1 MDELI
6 KCVVWDLDNTIWD
19 GVLMEEEV
27 QLKQG
32 IKEVLETIDSRGILQ
47 SVASR
52 NNYDDAMSK
61 LRELGIDH
69 YFLYPKINWNA
80 KSESIREICTS
91 LNIGINTFAF
101 IDDQPFERMEVEQ
114 VLPEVYCI
122 DAALYTGILT
132 NPRFIPERITDDS
145 RMRRVMYQQDIARA
159 AEEEKYPE
167 NNIGFLR
174 SLDMQL
180 LITAA
185 DETDLARAEELTVR
199 TNQLNATGKIYSY
212 SELEE
217 LMNNPDWRLLLC
229 ELKDNFGSYGKIGL
243 ILLSVGKT
251 ALHIEMMLFSCRVMS
266 RGIGSMMLHYL
277 NQKAVEKQL
286 SLTASFKDTG
296 RNRMMYMT
304 YKMAGFVDAGKTDGD
319 SSLLHYQPEFSS
331 GLPPYITITD
341 QSNI

>member
-1 MDELI
+1 MSELI

-19 GVLMEEEV
+19 GVLLEEQV
-27 QLKQG
+27 QLKAG
-32 IKEVLETIDSRGILQ
+32 VKEVLEIMDQRGILQ

-52 NNYDDAMSK
+52 NNHEDAMGK

-69 YFLYPKINWNA
+69 YFLYPQINWNA
-80 KSESIREICTS
+80 KSESIRQICTS

-114 VLPEVYCI
+114 ALPEVYCI
-122 DAALYTGILT
+122 DAAAYSGIT
-132 NPRFIPERITDDS
+132 DNERFIPERITEDS

-159 AEEEKYPE
+159 AEEEKYPK
-167 NNIGFLR
+167 NNISFLK
-174 SLDMQL
+174 SLNMQL

-217 LMNNPDWRLLLC
+217 LMNNPGCRLLLC
-229 ELKDNFGSYGKIGL
+229 ELKDRFGSYGKIGL
-243 ILLSVGKT
+243 ILLSAGKES
-251 ALHIEMMLFSCRVMS
+251 LHIEMMLFSCRVMS
-266 RGIGSMMLHYL
+266 RGIGSVMLHYL
-277 NQKAVEKQL
+277 HQKAVEKQL
-286 SLTASFKDTG
+286 MLTASFKDTG

-304 YKMAGFVDAGKTDGD
+304 YKMAGFEDSGRKEGD
-319 SSLLHYQPEFSS
+319 CSILCYKPEFAA
-331 GLPPYITITD
+331 GLPPYIEITD

>member
-1 MDELI
+1 MSELI

-19 GVLMEEEV
+19 GVLLEEEV
-27 QLKQG
+27 RLKQG
-32 IKEVLETIDSRGILQ
+32 IKDILETMDQRGILQ

-52 NNYDDAMSK
+52 NNYDDAMGK

-69 YFLYPKINWNA
+69 YFLYPQINWNA
-80 KSESIREICTS
+80 KSESIRQICSS
-91 LNIGINTFAF
+91 LNIGMNTFAF

-114 VLPEVYCI
+114 ALPEVYCI
-122 DAALYTGILT
+122 DAALYDGITG
-132 NPRFIPERITDDS
+132 NQRFIPERITEDS
-145 RMRRVMYQQDIARA
+145 RMRRVMYQQDIARS
-159 AEEEKYPE
+159 AEEEKYPK
-167 NNIGFLR
+167 NNVGFLR
-174 SLDMQL
+174 SLGMEL

-217 LMNNPDWRLLLC
+217 LMNNPDCRLLLC
-229 ELKDNFGSYGKIGL
+229 ELKDRFGSYGKIGL
-243 ILLSVGKT
+243 ILLSVNKES
-251 ALHIEMMLFSCRVMS
+251 LHVEMMLFSCRVMS

-277 NQKAVEKQL
+277 HQKAVEKQL
-286 SLTASFKDTG
+286 ALTASFKDTG

-304 YKMAGFVDAGKTDGD
+304 YKMAGFDDSGHTDGD
-319 SSLLHYQPEFSS
+319 CSILEYKPGISA
-331 GLPPYITITD
+331 GLPPYIEITD